1 MNPTGHYWT
10 LGGYLQRRLSA
21 AAAPPSSLSEL
32 VVEDERF
39 GPIRLTGQLSEPAG
53 ADSLLLVI
61 HGVGGCSDSL
71 YAVAAA
77 GEAYRCGSAA
87 LRVNLRGADR
97 LGEDI
102 YHGGLTS
109 DLGAFVA
116 LPALQRYRRIVV
128 VGFSLG
134 GHLALRWATGEL
146 DPRVRA
152 IAAVCPPLDL
162 LHCATAIDRPSQ
174 WIYRRHI
181 LQQLKEIYA
190 QVAAR
195 RELPTAVEEVRR
207 VRSMIRFD
215 DLTVARR
222 HGFADARDYYEK
234 MSVGPRLREL
244 RVPAL
249 IVEALADPMV
259 PAAGVRPYLEAPPS
273 SVTVRR
279 LRRGGHIG
287 FPADLDIGVSAPPG
301 IDSQVLGW
309 LLDRSAGERP
319 GDPPSTDAVCSP
331 GAAHA

>member
-10 LGGYLQRRLSA
+10 LGGYLRRKLSA
-21 AAAPPSSLSEL
+21 SAAPPSSLCGLE
-32 VVEDERF
+32 VDDPHF
-39 GPIRLTGQLSEPAG
+39 GPVRLTGQLSAPAD
-53 ADSLLLVI
+53 ADTLLLVI

-77 GEAYRCGSAA
+77 GEAYARGSAA

-109 DLGAFVA
+109 DLHAFVA
-116 LPALQRYRRIVV
+116 MPALQCYRRVVV

-134 GHLALRWATGEL
+134 GHLALRWATEAI

-162 LHCATAIDRPSQ
+162 LHCAQAIDRPSQ

-181 LQQLKEIYA
+181 LQQLQEIYA

-195 RELPTAVEEVRR
+195 RELPTAVEEVLR

-222 HGFADARDYYEK
+222 HGFADARDYYAR
-234 MSVGPRLREL
+234 MSVGPRLGAL

-249 IVEALADPMV
+249 IVEAVADPMV
-259 PAAGVRPYLEAPPS
+259 PAAGVRPYLESLPP
-273 SVTVRR
+273 SVTVC
-279 LRRGGHIG
+279 
-287 FPADLDIGVSAPPG
+287 
-301 IDSQVLGW
+301 W
-309 LLDRSAGERP
+309 LVER
-319 GDPPSTDAVCSP
+319 
-331 GAAHA
+331 